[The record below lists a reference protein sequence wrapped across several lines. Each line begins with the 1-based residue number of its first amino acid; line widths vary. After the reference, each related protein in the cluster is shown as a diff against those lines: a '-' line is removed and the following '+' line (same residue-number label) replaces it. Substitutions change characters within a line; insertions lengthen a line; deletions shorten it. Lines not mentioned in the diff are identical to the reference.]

1 MAWLKLL
8 PDRIPLPGC
17 LCEQA
22 AIDELE
28 LSDAG
33 GQLLDLH
40 GGMRPG
46 VLGVGDEPSNRALL
60 DMPNS
65 ERGTTLRG
73 PYGECGPA
81 PGLARGSWKGTPI
94 RTARARRRLVRDRFR
109 IAWFQILMHTSFH
122 ETLLYCNSTLPRAP
136 AFWFADAVPCSRAES
151 PRETADAGA
160 ADAPWGGWRGFE
172 IPGIPDI

>member
-1 MAWLKLL
+1 VRQYDDRYRGQTHVAGSLQAGVSGDDGVVGADQ
-8 PDRIPLPGC
+8 DRI
-17 LCEQA
+17 
-22 AIDELE
+22 DESE

-33 GQLLDLH
+33 GQLLDLQ

-94 RTARARRRLVRDRFR
+94 RIACARRRLVRGRFR

-122 ETLLYCNSTLPRAP
+122 ETLLYCNSTLPRAT
-136 AFWFADAVPCSRAES
+136 AFWIAAVPGARAASGEG
-151 PRETADAGA
+151 D
-160 ADAPWGGWRGFE
+160 GGRCCCR
-172 IPGIPDI
+172 